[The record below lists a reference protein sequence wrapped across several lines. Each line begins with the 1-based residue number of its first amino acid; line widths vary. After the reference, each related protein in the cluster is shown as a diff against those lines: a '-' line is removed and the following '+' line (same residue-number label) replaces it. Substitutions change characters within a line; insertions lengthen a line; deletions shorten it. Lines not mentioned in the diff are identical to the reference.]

1 MNNLSDIINLPSLQ
15 NRNITIN
22 INPNINVYNSENR
35 PSDTLSG
42 RINQLNSF
50 NNLSSRRVSPNIISR
65 RIRPNTTSTRIYPTY
80 ESTRIPNYTRSTTL
94 RPDTTSSRI
103 HPNTTSRRFY
113 PPNCLVYV
121 FLHPLE

>member
-50 NNLSSRRVSPNIISR
+50 NNLSSRRVHTILYI
-65 RIRPNTTSTRIYPTY
+65 STRIIS
-80 ESTRIPNYTRSTTL
+80 ES
-94 RPDTTSSRI
+94 
-103 HPNTTSRRFY
+103 F
-113 PPNCLVYV
+113 
-121 FLHPLE
+121 